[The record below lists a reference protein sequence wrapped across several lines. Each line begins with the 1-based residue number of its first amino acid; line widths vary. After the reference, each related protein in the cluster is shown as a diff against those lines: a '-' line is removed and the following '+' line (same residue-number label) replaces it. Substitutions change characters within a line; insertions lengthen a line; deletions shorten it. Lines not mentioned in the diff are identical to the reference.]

1 MKPELSIVVPCYNEE
16 KAVLIYYQS
25 FLKLPQHISYELL
38 FVDDGSKDRTL
49 TEIKKIADQDQR
61 VRYLSFSRNFGK
73 ESAIFA
79 GLEHA
84 SADYVVTMDVDLQ
97 DPLELIPEM
106 YETVKSGQYDSVATR
121 RVDRKGEPPVRS
133 FFARLF
139 YKIMRKIS
147 NNLDIVDGARD
158 FRMMNRKFV
167 NAILEMKE
175 YNRFSK
181 GIYGWVGFQTKWIE
195 YENIERSVGETKW
208 SFWKLL
214 VYALDGIV
222 AFSTMPLVISTLFG
236 GLFSAIAL
244 FAIVFV
250 IVRYLIWGDPVA
262 GWASTICILLLIG
275 GLQMLF
281 TGILGQYISK
291 IYMETK
297 QRPIY
302 IVRDSNTK
310 KSN

>member
-1 MKPELSIVVPCYNEE
+1 
-16 KAVLIYYQS
+16 
-25 FLKLPQHISYELL
+25 
-38 FVDDGSKDRTL
+38 
-49 TEIKKIADQDQR
+49 
-61 VRYLSFSRNFGK
+61 
-73 ESAIFA
+73 
-79 GLEHA
+79 
-84 SADYVVTMDVDLQ
+84 
-97 DPLELIPEM
+97 
-106 YETVKSGQYDSVATR
+106 
-121 RVDRKGEPPVRS
+121 
-133 FFARLF
+133 
-139 YKIMRKIS
+139 
-147 NNLDIVDGARD
+147 
-158 FRMMNRKFV
+158 
-167 NAILEMKE
+167 
-175 YNRFSK
+175 
-181 GIYGWVGFQTKWIE
+181 
-195 YENIERSVGETKW
+195 
-208 SFWKLL
+208 
-214 VYALDGIV
+214 
-222 AFSTMPLVISTLFG
+222 MPLVISTLFG